1 MNVLVIPEDFRK
13 DQYVLKPIL
22 RKMMQS
28 LGSKA
33 RVRSALG
40 SDQHAE
46 INFRAILVR
55 RSRREP
61 GAWPLRPQDGRR

>member
-13 DQYVLKPIL
+13 DQYVPKPIL

-33 RVRSALG
+33 RVRSALEVT
-40 SDQHAE
+40 ST
-46 INFRAILVR
+46 
-55 RSRREP
+55 RE
-61 GAWPLRPQDGRR
+61 